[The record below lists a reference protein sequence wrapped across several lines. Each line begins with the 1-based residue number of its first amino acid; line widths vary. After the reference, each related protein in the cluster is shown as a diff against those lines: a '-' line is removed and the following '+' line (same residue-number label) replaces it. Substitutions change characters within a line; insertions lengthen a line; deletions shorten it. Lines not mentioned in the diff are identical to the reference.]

1 MKQSTQGTT
10 RGNME
15 EVMVAQLNDMIEF
28 SSNRRVRKSVVRSK
42 DVMVELLCYEPGQ
55 GTPVHHHVGQDE
67 VFYTIEGHGTLTL
80 NGECRPLE
88 PNQLYLVPKMIE
100 HGLQND
106 KEERLIMIFF
116 KMR

>member
-1 MKQSTQGTT
+1 MNQLVQETPK
-10 RGNME
+10 GNTGD
-15 EVMVAQLNDMIEF
+15 VMVAQLNDMIEF
-28 SSNRRVRKSVVRSK
+28 SSKRRIRKSVVRSK

-67 VFYTIEGHGTLTL
+67 VFYTIQGHGTLTL
-80 NGECRPLE
+80 NGECRSLE

-106 KEERLIMIFF
+106 TDRRLIMIFF
-116 KMR
+116 KPR

>member
-1 MKQSTQGTT
+1 MKPSTQETT
-10 RGNME
+10 RGNID

-28 SSNRRVRKSVVRSK
+28 SSKRRIRKSVVRSK

-55 GTPVHHHVGQDE
+55 GTPIHHHVGQDE
-67 VFYTIEGHGTLTL
+67 VFYTIEGHGTLIL
-80 NGECRPLE
+80 NGKRRPLE
-88 PNQLYLVPKMIE
+88 PNQLYLVPKMVE

-106 KEERLIMIFF
+106 TDKRLIMIFF

>member
-1 MKQSTQGTT
+1 
-10 RGNME
+10 ME
-15 EVMVAQLNDMIEF
+15 EVMVVQLNNMIEF
-28 SSNRRVRKSVVRSK
+28 SPNRRIRKSVVRSK

-55 GTPVHHHVGQDE
+55 GTPVHHHVDQDE

-106 KEERLIMIFF
+106 KDERLIMIFF
-116 KMR
+116 KTR